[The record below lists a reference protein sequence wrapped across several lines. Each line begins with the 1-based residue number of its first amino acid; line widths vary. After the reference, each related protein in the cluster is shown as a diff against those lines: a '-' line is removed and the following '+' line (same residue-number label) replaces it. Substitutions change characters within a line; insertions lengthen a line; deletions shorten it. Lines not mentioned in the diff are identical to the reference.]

1 MNSARIAALRPL
13 MPVDVLASIMGK
25 HWSPPDAHG
34 YVPDTHNHGFGAQ
47 VEVGGKLG
55 KVGFYKSFSD
65 TQLIEGLHIGMPL
78 EAALH
83 ARPNLQMF
91 ENGPKDPLEWT
102 QYRDRTDDGHD
113 LIVRFRGGA
122 ILALEISQP
131 DAVYPE
137 PDKLLADTRL
147 NTVYDL
153 LRDPQRPLPAT
164 GRGEEWAGG
173 WNLGL
178 PPGITPVQWPLSP
191 SNGHPLRHA
200 FTLHVPSQYRAQG
213 AQFVAFSLFVD
224 DQFEEL
230 PSSSVVEAFFAAPL
244 SSEPP
249 ADVHLLPFWQHRQAR
264 HPRQFDMEDIL
275 GTRYAAIWLTQAE
288 FEAALCPSPDL
299 RGNPLLGQ
307 APGWL
312 DKSYREYYGYE
323 QVRNPGEP
331 AYEWLQGEG
340 RAAGLDTA
348 FPVRAQE
355 REGDPNVGKP
365 PREWEDE
372 CQDSGYV
379 PGFSDEGVAL
389 ELERFHG
396 RNHFGGTMFPVQG
409 YPEFGPRYLE
419 FEEDFGGFNFGSGNG
434 QIDLEKMEMDWA
446 CG

>member
-13 MPVDVLASIMGK
+13 MPIDVLASIMGK
-25 HWSPPDAHG
+25 QWSPPDAHG

-47 VEVGGKLG
+47 MAVDGTLG
-55 KVGFYKSFSD
+55 KVSFYKSFAAD
-65 TQLIEGLHIGMPL
+65 QLIEGLHIGMP
-78 EAALH
+78 EAAVLQ
-83 ARPNLQMF
+83 ARPSLQAF
-91 ENGPKDPLEWT
+91 ENGPQDPLEWS
-102 QYRDRTDDGHD
+102 QYRDRTDAGHE
-113 LIVRFRGGA
+113 LIVRVRDGV

-131 DAVYPE
+131 GAVYPE
-137 PDKLLADTRL
+137 PDKLLADTSL
-147 NTVYDL
+147 NKVYDL
-153 LRDPQRPLPAT
+153 LRDPQQPLPPS
-164 GRGEEWAGG
+164 GRGAEWAGG

-178 PPGITPVQWPLSP
+178 PPGISAQQWPLSP
-191 SNGHPLRHA
+191 SLGYPMRHA
-200 FTLHVPSQYRAQG
+200 FTVHVPSQYRAQG
-213 AQFVAFSLFVD
+213 AEFVAFSLFVD

-230 PSSSVVEAFFAAPL
+230 PSSSAIEAFFAAPL

-249 ADVHLLPFWQHRQAR
+249 ADVHLLPFWQHRHAR
-264 HPRQFDMEDIL
+264 HPKQFDMKDIL
-275 GTRYAAIWLTQAE
+275 GVSYAAIWLTQAQ
-288 FEAALCPSPDL
+288 FDAALCTPPDL
-299 RGNPLLGQ
+299 SGNPLLGQ

-312 DKSYREYYGYE
+312 EKSYSEYFGYE

-331 AYEWLQGEG
+331 AFEWLPDT
-340 RAAGLDTA
+340 GLETA
-348 FPVRAQE
+348 FAIRAQE

-372 CQDSGYV
+372 CQDSGYI
-379 PGFSDEGVAL
+379 PGFSDEGIAL
-389 ELERFHG
+389 DLERFHA